1 MKQTLDRLPQF
12 DVIAQEDAAR
22 WIDGIT
28 RYHASRAD
36 WHAKRLHGIGGSEMG
51 AVVSFF
57 RGERH
62 TGFNSVTEIVEG
74 KLMKR
79 LPSFETFHMRRGN
92 ALEDLARQVYLKKH
106 GAVIDHAAMAAMAS
120 ARKRAGYEF
129 MVGNPD
135 DIVIKNG
142 RRYIPD
148 YKVPSTFSDEIDFDY
163 EVQLHHY
170 ATLANIAGI
179 RIDGLE
185 LAKLDIPSEMAE
197 HLTQNVSS
205 FSPQRISDIAASIA
219 AMDTPGCRIVALPVE
234 LKRSLQSEIL
244 AAGKECWNDYVLKG
258 VVPRFAQRGKL
269 ELDKVTELRV
279 AQYQQQ
285 YIMAKSGITYLD
297 SVAKKAQAGI
307 NGALAE
313 VDFEGKALPLAV
325 VTVRPNKLDAERVI
339 AEAKYLGAT
348 PEELQADKRGYSI
361 AALVSELSLR
371 GVDVDS
377 PHLYEQTMDLAKAE
391 AYLRDRGVDTKQL
404 RKDGVIV
411 ELARQK
417 DAKEFGKVFQESAA
431 ERFGAWIEESMISVE
446 DDPEFQS
453 EEPVDQPYMPIEME
467 TGHLSEAFVRAF
479 EPAPINENTNQNP
492 MRATT
497 GLR

>member
-1 MKQTLDRLPQF
+1 MKRALGQLSQLG
-12 DVIAQEDAAR
+12 VINQDDAAR

-28 RYHASRAD
+28 RFHATRAV
-36 WHAKRLHGIGGSEMG
+36 WHARRIYGIGGSEMG

-62 TGFNSVTEIVEG
+62 TGFTSVTEIVEG

-79 LPSFETFHMRRGN
+79 LPSFETFHMRRGT

-106 GAVIDHAAMAAMAS
+106 GAVIDHTAMAALAC

-135 DIVIKNG
+135 DIVIRNG
-142 RRYIPD
+142 RRYVTD
-148 YKVPSTFSDEIDFDY
+148 YKVPNTFSENIDFDY
-163 EVQLHHY
+163 DVQLHHY

-185 LAKLDIPSEMAE
+185 LVKLDIPSEMAE
-197 HLTQNVSS
+197 HLTQNIAS
-205 FSPQRISDIAASIA
+205 FSQERVSDIAASIA
-219 AMDTPGCRIVALPVE
+219 AMDTPGCRIVAIPVE

-244 AAGKECWNDYVLKG
+244 AAGKDCWNEFVLKG
-258 VVPRFAQRGKL
+258 IVPRFAQRGKL
-269 ELDKVTELRV
+269 ELDEATELRV

-307 NGALAE
+307 NDALAE
-313 VDFEGKALPLAV
+313 VDFEGKALPLSV
-325 VTVRPNKLDAERVI
+325 VTVRPNKLDADKVI
-339 AEAKYLGAT
+339 IEAKRLGAT
-348 PEELQADKRGYSI
+348 PEELQAEKRSYSI

-371 GVDVDS
+371 GADVDS

-391 AYLRDRGVDTKQL
+391 AYLQDRGIDTKLL
-404 RKDGVIV
+404 RKEGVVV

-417 DAKEFGKVFQESAA
+417 EAKEFGKVFQESAA
-431 ERFGAWIEESMISVE
+431 ERFGAWIEDSMISVE

-467 TGHLSEAFVRAF
+467 TGHLSEAFVQAF
-479 EPAPINENTNQNP
+479 EPAPVNENPTQNP
-492 MRATT
+492 MRAVH